1 MCVCD
6 FSIDVLLLKKI
17 VASSVTVTS
26 HHFLAVSNSVI
37 SYPEHSNRKTRLA
50 LAIFIVKSLTSI
62 SIAIKQIRPV

>member
-1 MCVCD
+1 MCD

-17 VASSVTVTS
+17 VACSITVTS
-26 HHFLAVSNSVI
+26 LHFLTVSNSVI
-37 SYPEHSNRKTRLA
+37 SYPEHCNNRSRLV